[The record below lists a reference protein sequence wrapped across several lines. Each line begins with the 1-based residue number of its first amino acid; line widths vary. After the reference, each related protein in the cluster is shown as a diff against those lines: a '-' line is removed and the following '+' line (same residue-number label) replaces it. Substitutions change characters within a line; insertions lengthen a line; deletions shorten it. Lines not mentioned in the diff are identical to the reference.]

1 MAKSEFKWDAGKKP
15 SDVFEAGVSKYAA
28 TIRKEI
34 KNLADAWQPVIED
47 YMKLNAPWEDQSS
60 NARQTLN
67 VQVEETKNRT
77 ELVLAH
83 GMDYGIYLE
92 LANTGVWAIINPSL
106 DIFGP
111 RVWNSVI
118 DILG

>member
-15 SDVFEAGVSKYAA
+15 SEVFEKGVSKYAA
-28 TIRKEI
+28 VIRKEI

-47 YMKLNAPWEDQSS
+47 YMKINAPWKDKSS

-67 VQVEETKNRT
+67 VQVEESKNRT

-83 GMDYGIYLE
+83 GMEYGIYLE
-92 LANTGVWAIINPSL
+92 LAHAGAWAIINPSL
-106 DIFGP
+106 DIFGKQ
-111 RVWNSVI
+111 VWNSVI
-118 DILG
+118 EILG